1 MAVQVTKEFHRLGK
15 FLPSIIIK
23 TVFGGISVAKNI
35 ETLKGGCDILVG
47 TPGRIADLL
56 HRKVIDVSKLRY
68 FIVDECDLQIST
80 LSCCF

>member
-80 LSCCF
+80 LSCRF